1 MRSKQLFSLLSLTH
15 APLTNRKKSQEL
27 KRSFSCPYP
36 SPPPC
41 LNPSPSLPSPPPSN
55 PSPPHPTSRDGHF
68 KIPRKYRKT
77 LGPKSLNFQ
86 QNDKPKNSPAQKF
99 IFPGNL
105 DKDYPALSAGCSENK
120 YKLPFEEFLQS
131 TYAQAVAPR
140 STKRTTS
147 DRQYLSPVDVQPKR
161 SALSGLIKTPTEL
174 KAESRLPGRDGVV
187 TSTPKE
193 VTSEVLP
200 MEEDSCTPNNDR

>member
-1 MRSKQLFSLLSLTH
+1 
-15 APLTNRKKSQEL
+15 
-27 KRSFSCPYP
+27 
-36 SPPPC
+36 
-41 LNPSPSLPSPPPSN
+41 
-55 PSPPHPTSRDGHF
+55 
-68 KIPRKYRKT
+68 
-77 LGPKSLNFQ
+77 
-86 QNDKPKNSPAQKF
+86 
-99 IFPGNL
+99 L
-105 DKDYPALSAGCSENK
+105 DKDYPALSSGCSENK

-147 DRQYLSPVDVQPKR
+147 DRQYLSPVDIQPKR

-174 KAESRLPGRDGVV
+174 KAESRFPGRDGVV

-200 MEEDSCTPNNDR
+200 MEEDSCTPNNDRYLEPKCGCLQTMSFHFYLLFSSSPSLLHSCKVRVAVQRRLFAAPPKENAPPPTR